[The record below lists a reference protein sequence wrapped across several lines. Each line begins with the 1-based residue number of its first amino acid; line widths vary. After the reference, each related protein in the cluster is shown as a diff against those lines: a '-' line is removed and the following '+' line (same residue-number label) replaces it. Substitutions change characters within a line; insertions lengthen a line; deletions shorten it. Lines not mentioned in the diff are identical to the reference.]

1 MLRNRDALLA
11 RYRYFQTKYREYREQ
26 FIALRQR
33 YYLIEC
39 AWCQRRIR
47 WQRKE
52 SAAPGD
58 TSHGI
63 CPSCAAD
70 MLRDIAK
77 RRSTPRRL
85 YQTP

>member
-1 MLRNRDALLA
+1 MLQMRDT
-11 RYRYFQTKYREYREQ
+11 RINKHRYFQAQYHELREQ
-26 FIALRQR
+26 CTMLQKL

-52 SAAPGD
+52 YAAPGD

-77 RRSTPRRL
+77 LRSTPRRV
-85 YQTP
+85 YQTT